1 MRTGLTRAAVWI
13 VVIGGCV
20 AGLLVVATPSSA
32 QAVGRASGVVRDL
45 DGEPI
50 KGATVMAENDD
61 SSPRTFTAVTDE
73 KGRFGMLGLRR
84 GVWKFTVQA
93 PGYDTVSAPT
103 SIQTLRANPPISFT
117 LARTPESESPG
128 AIGRTDL
135 DALQAKLDVAASFAK
150 TGLYD
155 EAIAAYEG
163 VVGQVPALSSVHV
176 QLGWLYEQ
184 KKDTAKAIAAYE
196 RAIEAEPES
205 PQAERAR
212 TLIARLKTVPGAPA
226 PRTPPG
232 GAGL

>member
-1 MRTGLTRAAVWI
+1 MRTDLARAAVWI

-20 AGLLVVATPSSA
+20 AGLLVVATPSGA

-61 SSPRTFTAVTDE
+61 ASPRSFTAVTDE

-93 PGYDTVSAPT
+93 PGYDTVTAPT
-103 SIQTLRANPPISFT
+103 SIQTLRANPPIAFT

-163 VVGQVPALSSVHV
+163 VVVQVPALSTVHL

-196 RAIEAEPES
+196 RVIEAGPES
-205 PQAERAR
+205 PEAERAR
-212 TLIARLKTVPGAPA
+212 TLIARLKT
-226 PRTPPG
+226 PPG

>member
-1 MRTGLTRAAVWI
+1 MRTDLARAAVWI

-32 QAVGRASGVVRDL
+32 QTVGRASGVVRDL

-50 KGATVMAENDD
+50 KGATVVAENAEAA
-61 SSPRTFTAVTDE
+61 PRSFTAVTDE

-93 PGYDTVSAPT
+93 PGYDTVSAPA
-103 SIQTLRANPPISFT
+103 SIQTLRPNPPISFT
-117 LARTPESESPG
+117 LARTPESESPD

-163 VVGQVPALSSVHV
+163 VVGQVPALSSVHL

-196 RAIEAEPES
+196 RVIEAGPDS

-212 TLIARLKTVPGAPA
+212 TLIAQLKSAPGVPVPRLN
-226 PRTPPG
+226 PPG
-232 GAGL
+232 EV